1 MNLRFGTRGFGPG
14 PLQVNTEAGDYEE
27 EKNADVAKRACE
39 LDQPNR
45 VLKKV
50 VWKNV
55 LALLDGVINDNAQS
69 GSTSKRIDAT
79 QASRAGEKRWGSC
92 H

>member
-1 MNLRFGTRGFGPG
+1 
-14 PLQVNTEAGDYEE
+14 
-27 EKNADVAKRACE
+27 
-39 LDQPNR
+39 
-45 VLKKV
+45 LKKV